1 MLSSG
6 GRALLRKCQ
15 ESGHGGVGQRVRY
28 PEVPARRSMI
38 CPHCQSSQLRKL
50 NQTTDL
56 GYAEFRCGG
65 CRRKSNERTGTPF
78 NFLEFPTDI
87 VFEIVL
93 CRLRYKLSLRN
104 LAEMF
109 LLRGFEFTH
118 EAVREW
124 EERFAPLLAEQI
136 RRKRKGKV
144 GRRWYV
150 DETYVKVKGKWC
162 YLYRA
167 IDRDGN
173 LVDSMLSATRDMA
186 AAQRFFRSARPWL
199 NTAPKQVTTDGHDS
213 YPRAIRETLGPKV
226 QHRCSA
232 YLNRRI
238 ERDHR
243 GVKQRYYPMLGFGA
257 FARPSASVEHSRK
270 FGSTFDPAANRTKS
284 SHSPHARRQF
294 LFRALELESLFL
306 AA

>member
-1 MLSSG
+1 
-6 GRALLRKCQ
+6 
-15 ESGHGGVGQRVRY
+15 
-28 PEVPARRSMI
+28 MI
-38 CPHCQSSQLRKL
+38 CPHCQSPQLRKL
-50 NQTTDL
+50 NQTTSL

-65 CRRKSNERTGTPF
+65 CRRKSNERSGTPF

-87 VFEIVL
+87 VFETVL

-104 LAEMF
+104 LAEMY

-124 EERFAPLLAEQI
+124 EERFAPLLTEQI

-144 GRRWYV
+144 GQRWYV
-150 DETYVKVKGKWC
+150 DETYLKVKGKWC

-173 LVDSMLSATRDMA
+173 LVDSMLSATRDMG
-186 AAQRFFRSARPWL
+186 AAQRFFHSAQSMAKS
-199 NTAPKQVTTDGHDS
+199 APKQVTTDGHDS
-213 YPRAIRETLGPKV
+213 YPRAIRETLGRKV
-226 QHRCSA
+226 KHRCSA
-232 YLNRRI
+232 YMNRRI

-257 FARPSASVEHSRK
+257 LPSAQRFCRAFEEVRQYFRPHRK
-270 FGSTFDPAANRTKS
+270 QNEVISLSN
-284 SHSPHARRQF
+284 ARRQF
-294 LFRALELESLFL
+294 LFRALKLESLFL
-306 AA
+306 GA